1 MHGFPV
7 LFISLVI
14 TILPQSLNTAWGQL
28 EQLRRPRSLPE
39 APTVPSVPMATI
51 PEGVFIMGANGTDAL
66 EDERPQHEV
75 WLDRFEMDR
84 YEVTTGEYAE
94 FMSRV
99 KRPAPWQWES
109 VDPAQH
115 RDRPVVGVNWFD
127 ADAYCRWRGKPLPT
141 EAEWE
146 NAARGTDR
154 RQFPWGNQEPTDQFA
169 NFALGARFNYSQ
181 VLMPVQ
187 RYELGIS
194 PYGLYQMAGN
204 VGEWVADWYG
214 SNYYEASPT
223 RNPSGPAVG
232 SFRVL
237 RGGSWSDLPKY
248 LLTYGRFKLPPETRN
263 SYTGFRCARTTD
275 PTTPP

>member
-1 MHGFPV
+1 
-7 LFISLVI
+7 
-14 TILPQSLNTAWGQL
+14 
-28 EQLRRPRSLPE
+28 
-39 APTVPSVPMATI
+39 
-51 PEGVFIMGANGTDAL
+51 
-66 EDERPQHEV
+66 
-75 WLDRFEMDR
+75 
-84 YEVTTGEYAE
+84 
-94 FMSRV
+94 
-99 KRPAPWQWES
+99 
-109 VDPAQH
+109 
-115 RDRPVVGVNWFD
+115 
-127 ADAYCRWRGKPLPT
+127 
-141 EAEWE
+141 
-146 NAARGTDR
+146 
-154 RQFPWGNQEPTDQFA
+154 
-169 NFALGARFNYSQ
+169 
-181 VLMPVQ
+181 MPVQ

-248 LLTYGRFKLPPETRN
+248 LFIYGRFKLPPETRN

>member
-1 MHGFPV
+1 MYGFPV

-39 APTVPSVPMATI
+39 APTVPSVPMATV

-115 RDRPVVGVNWFD
+115 RDRT
-127 ADAYCRWRGKPLPT
+127 L
-141 EAEWE
+141 E
-146 NAARGTDR
+146 
-154 RQFPWGNQEPTDQFA
+154 
-169 NFALGARFNYSQ
+169 
-181 VLMPVQ
+181 
-187 RYELGIS
+187 
-194 PYGLYQMAGN
+194 
-204 VGEWVADWYG
+204 
-214 SNYYEASPT
+214 
-223 RNPSGPAVG
+223 
-232 SFRVL
+232 
-237 RGGSWSDLPKY
+237 
-248 LLTYGRFKLPPETRN
+248 
-263 SYTGFRCARTTD
+263 
-275 PTTPP
+275 